1 MRKGDKKDEKKPKGK
16 LSKVIRKFLMAPLA
30 TSVVVATLTYGLAVL
45 PVAVVVISY
54 NAISDDGK
62 KTEVD
67 DGLTVNKVSCGCTII
82 GSGQGAGVTQE
93 VDTTASAFPTYN
105 LTDAQ
110 LIRLAR
116 LCHAEQGVGGEG
128 GVKAEASLIASKY
141 EDSVRKQGKSKAGE
155 PWETKSLDY
164 YADWSGWWHGTK
176 GWTAA
181 KAGRPDKDYMEKGSY
196 TAQEVEW
203 MRDVFVKGER
213 TIPNYVMEHDN
224 INEITRAVT
233 DGAETPKRADAF
245 VQGKTKLFNVYDS
258 HYIFFAQPS
267 PRSDPFGY
275 IEADRARIERL
286 GAVINVGDK
295 KKVTTTVVADGS
307 NGSNGSAGGG
317 TATGSTG
324 AVVTNG
330 AGMATSGRLA
340 EVHQNIYR
348 IAMSHIGTRYVWGGS
363 SWTSGA
369 DCSHETYMILKEAGG
384 YNRGYVTS
392 QVFLTLGPE
401 VSLTELQAGDCLVSP
416 GHVAIYIGNDMVF
429 SSGQTGSVSYVKPA
443 SEYIGW
449 FQRKGKRLQAVRVN
463 EMIAIAQADAAAG
476 NGSSTPQAQASGLT
490 DGSFKVAVA
499 NEVSLRGQAPIDGTL
514 VGITDGGTVS
524 TNAGSVTGLS
534 SGSTGAPIGASSTNS
549 GSLGKRIDNA
559 EQNKYGLPLYDNYTF
574 NPDVYE
580 HFDID
585 YSRFWNGSTPA
596 GDVVYGGGDWKD
608 NASKNILAWE
618 YSDSYLRRHPNLR
631 KFQKFIPDSESGA
644 FGFRDGRLVMAVP
657 YRLLCV
663 NSDESTNWFETIL
676 PTKQANGRTGT
687 SGDSPVIE
695 PPSKIKRIEGTDGMY
710 FDVVFDDGTVLG
722 CMACDAM
729 GLHTGVNHFDDGSST
744 TSFDKWSKGA
754 FHTSVVGS
762 VPNNTEAERTAA
774 NPKMRLN
781 FFEILGAKDNNAMI
795 SQLKDFLRSGQKRI
809 KSVRVYPTLLL
820 KNGEQFASAGTNSS
834 FGLTGGTAGRAVAG
848 EDTTAQTGNSS
859 GNTGLYA
866 NCTCSE
872 CHCHDNESSGV
883 SGGPASSIVAN
894 TGKLTET
901 AGMPQGVYWNKATN
915 KQYTPQEV
923 LDMFR
928 TNFPNISSQY
938 IPCFGLRDF
947 TDLAVPA
954 DKLPEKFKDTRGVLG
969 YAQGNQSWKGLKWI
983 VAGLPYRDS
992 FANDATFAQS
1002 SCGVHAQSIII
1013 SSLLHRYIT
1022 PPEVVM
1028 AAIMSDKLGG
1038 DEHGAYS
1045 TGRVYAAM
1053 GFSRIYNSFKFNG
1066 ENLFNVEFSETL
1078 SRDKLD
1084 SVLNAGGMVSVCVH
1098 RYWTRAGH
1106 FVVIATRDSDNKY
1119 YIVDSNASHLVK
1131 DTVPYDKGYTFDEI
1145 AQLGGVIN
1153 QVNYVTP
1160 TEAYN
1165 QYLQSG
1171 SNSTAVSTSSGA
1183 GTSESA
1189 TGATSNSSESANSES
1204 TTVEE
1209 EDE

>member
-1 MRKGDKKDEKKPKGK
+1 MRDDRKKDDKKPKGK
-16 LSKVIRKFLMAPLA
+16 LSKIFRKFLMAPLA
-30 TSVVVATLTYGLAVL
+30 TSAVVAALTYGLAVL
-45 PVAVVVISY
+45 PVAVAVISY
-54 NAISDDGK
+54 NAISDDEK
-62 KTEVD
+62 KKEVD
-67 DGLTVNKVSCGCTII
+67 DGLTINKVSCGCTII
-82 GSGQGAGVTQE
+82 GSGQGSAGTQE

-105 LTDAQ
+105 LTEEQ

-141 EDSVRKQGKSKAGE
+141 EDAVRQHGKSKAGE
-155 PWETKSLDY
+155 LWETKSLDY
-164 YADWSGWWHGTK
+164 YADWKGWWHGTK
-176 GWTAA
+176 GWTA
-181 KAGRPDKDYMEKGSY
+181 GDPRRPDLDFMGKGEY

-203 MRDVFVKGER
+203 MRDVLVKGER
-213 TIPNYVMEHDN
+213 TLPNYVMEHDN

-233 DGAETPKRADAF
+233 DGANTPKRADAF
-245 VQGKTKLFNVYDS
+245 VQDKTKLFNVYNS
-258 HYIFFAQPS
+258 HYVFFSQPS

-275 IEADRARIERL
+275 IEDDKARIERL
-286 GAVINVGDK
+286 GAVLNVGDK

-307 NGSNGSAGGG
+307 NGSSGGA
-317 TATGSTG
+317 ATGSTG

-392 QVFLTLGPE
+392 QVFLTLGPQ
-401 VSLTELQAGDCLVSP
+401 VGLNELQAGDCLVSP

-476 NGSSTPQAQASGLT
+476 NGSSTPQSQASSLT

-499 NEVSLRGQAPIDGTL
+499 NEVSFKGQAPIDGTL

-762 VPNNTEAERTAA
+762 VPNNTDAERTAA

-848 EDTTAQTGNSS
+848 EDTTAQTGNSGGS
-859 GNTGLYA
+859 NGLYA

-923 LDMFR
+923 IDMFR

-1045 TGRVYAAM
+1045 TGQVYAAM

-1131 DTVPYDKGYTFDEI
+1131 DQVPYDKGYTFDEI

-1171 SNSTAVSTSSGA
+1171 SNSTAVSTSSIGS
-1183 GTSESA
+1183 TSES
-1189 TGATSNSSESANSES
+1189 TSSESGASSNESSSSTS
-1204 TTVEE
+1204 TTSAEAEE
-1209 EDE
+1209 EE

>member
-1 MRKGDKKDEKKPKGK
+1 MRDDRKKDEKKPKGK
-16 LSKVIRKFLMAPLA
+16 LSKIFRKFLMAPLA
-30 TSVVVATLTYGLAVL
+30 TSAVVAALTYGLAVL
-45 PVAVVVISY
+45 PVAVAVISY
-54 NAISDDGK
+54 NAISDDEK
-62 KTEVD
+62 KKEVD
-67 DGLTVNKVSCGCTII
+67 DGLTINKVSCGCTII
-82 GSGQGAGVTQE
+82 GSGQGSAGTQE

-105 LTDAQ
+105 LTDEQ

-128 GVKAEASLIASKY
+128 GIKAEASLIASKY
-141 EDSVRKQGKSKAGE
+141 EDAVRQHGKSKAGE
-155 PWETKSLDY
+155 LWETKSLDY
-164 YADWSGWWHGTK
+164 YADWSNWWHGTK

-181 KAGRPDKDYMEKGSY
+181 KAGRPDLDFMGKGEY

-203 MRDVFVKGER
+203 ARDVLVKGER
-213 TIPNYVMEHDN
+213 TLPNYVMEHDN
-224 INEITRAVT
+224 IDEITRAVT
-233 DGAETPKRADAF
+233 DGANTPKRADAF
-245 VQGKTKLFNVYDS
+245 VQGKTKLFNIYNS
-258 HYIFFAQPS
+258 HYTFFAQPS

-275 IEADRARIERL
+275 IEEDKARIERL

-307 NGSNGSAGGG
+307 NGSSGGA
-317 TATGSTG
+317 ATGSTG

-348 IAMSHIGTRYVWGGS
+348 IAMSHIGTPYVWGGS

-392 QVFLTLGPE
+392 QVFLTLGPQ
-401 VSLTELQAGDCLVSP
+401 VGLNELQAGDCLVSP

-490 DGSFKVAVA
+490 NRSFKVAVA
-499 NEVSLRGQAPIDGTL
+499 NEVSLQGQAPIDGTL
-514 VGITDGGTVS
+514 VGITDGGTIS
-524 TNAGSVTGLS
+524 TNVASVTGLS

-549 GSLGKRIDNA
+549 GSLGKLIDNA

-596 GDVVYGGGDWKD
+596 GEWLYGMGDWRD
-608 NASKNILAWE
+608 NAKKNDVQTEFSNSMLVNGGYTSSRDHKWHAIGQ
-618 YSDSYLRRHPNLR
+618 SFR
-631 KFQKFIPDSESGA
+631 KFAADSSSGA
-644 FGFRDGRLVMAVP
+644 FGFKDGRLVSATP
-657 YRLLCV
+657 YRYLCE
-663 NSDESTNWFETIL
+663 NSAECIDWFENIL
-676 PTKQANGRTGT
+676 PTKTANSNTGD
-687 SGDSPVIE
+687 SGDSPIIE
-695 PPSKIKRIEGTDGMY
+695 PPNKFKKIGGSAGVY
-710 FDVVFDDGTVLG
+710 YDVVFDDGTVLG
-722 CMACDAM
+722 CMGIDAM
-729 GLHTGVNHFDDGSST
+729 GMHTAYNSGANS
-744 TSFDKWSKGA
+744 TSFDKYSKGLA
-754 FHTSVVGS
+754 HIRVMGRSTDVSKMQFNIFELGNPIDRGAA
-762 VPNNTEAERTAA
+762 PN
-774 NPKMRLN
+774 
-781 FFEILGAKDNNAMI
+781 
-795 SQLKDFLRSGQKRI
+795 QLLDFLTTQKKRI
-809 KSVRVYPTLLL
+809 KSVRVYPTLQF
-820 KNGEQFASAGTNSS
+820 KNGAQFASAGTNSS

-848 EDTTAQTGNSS
+848 EDTTAQTGNSGGS
-859 GNTGLYA
+859 NGLYA

-1078 SRDKLD
+1078 SREKLD
-1084 SVLNAGGMVSVCVH
+1084 SVLDAGGMVSVCVH

-1131 DTVPYDKGYTFDEI
+1131 DQVPYDKGYTFDEI

-1171 SNSTAVSTSSGA
+1171 SNSTAVSTSSSGA
-1183 GTSESA
+1183 TSES
-1189 TGATSNSSESANSES
+1189 TSSESGASSSES
-1204 TTVEE
+1204 SSSASTTSAEIE